1 MIASVSGEV
10 LDIVTDGV
18 IVGVGGV
25 GLKVFVPTPLR
36 DRLRRGEQVA
46 LRTQLIVREDLLALY
61 GFEEAE
67 PLDFFN
73 LLLGVNGVGPRLA
86 LAILSVLSTD
96 AIRRAVVNEQP
107 DVFARVPG
115 IGRKTAQKI
124 LLQLQG
130 RMGEATGTVI
140 EGVANLSDIETEV
153 IGALT
158 SLGYSVVE
166 AQAAIQAIPRD
177 APMDVET
184 RLRLALKYFST

>member
-1 MIASVSGEV
+1 MIASVYGEV
-10 LDIVTDGV
+10 LEVTGDSLV
-18 IVGVGGV
+18 VGVGGV
-25 GLKVFVPTPLR
+25 GLKVYVPTATR
-36 DRLRRGEQVA
+36 DKARIGEQIN

-61 GFEEAE
+61 GFEDAEA
-67 PLDFFN
+67 LDFFN
-73 LLLGVNGVGPRLA
+73 LLLGVNGVGPRSA

-107 DVFARVPG
+107 EVFSRVRG
-115 IGRKTAQKI
+115 IGRKTAQNI
-124 LLQLQG
+124 LVQLQG
-130 RMGEATGTVI
+130 RMGEGAGPL
-140 EGVANLSDIETEV
+140 EGVTNLSDVETEV

-184 RLRLALKYFST
+184 RLRMALKYFST

>member
-10 LDIVTDGV
+10 LDIVADGV
-18 IVGVGGV
+18 VIGVGGV

-67 PLDFFN
+67 SLEFFN
-73 LLLGVNGVGPRLA
+73 LLLGVNGVGPRLS

-96 AIRRAVVNEQP
+96 AIRRAVVNEQA

-130 RMGEATGTVI
+130 RMGEAAGPVI